1 MLLEC
6 YYENIHSRE
15 NMYYTDIQIKERLKR
30 FGMEV
35 PDPDILYPLI
45 IPEKS
50 WYTFLNFDLII
61 YFLSLALKQEKDE
74 SEYKETIVDICSNGE
89 RLLGTF
95 IQEADADRFREK
107 ILKPEMERFFN
118 ALNLKSPRAL
128 VLSFLRFFNPSINFV
143 WKKKQ
148 KSFEKEGGA
157 SKECFIQELFCLLG
171 IISEACEWEV
181 DSFFYGEIYWNP
193 DSEKCKMYKNG
204 YPELYQKLLQT
215 LGLLNDKGIPVK
227 STDKIFKLNIYKFAN
242 EKGNYRLLQ
251 NVGMEDFI
259 LNLYARIKQKFNAFL
274 DANDH
279 KDLL

>member
-1 MLLEC
+1 M
-6 YYENIHSRE
+6 
-15 NMYYTDIQIKERLKR
+15 
-30 FGMEV
+30 
-35 PDPDILYPLI
+35 
-45 IPEKS
+45 
-50 WYTFLNFDLII
+50 
-61 YFLSLALKQEKDE
+61 
-74 SEYKETIVDICSNGE
+74 
-89 RLLGTF
+89 
-95 IQEADADRFREK
+95 
-107 ILKPEMERFFN
+107 
-118 ALNLKSPRAL
+118 
-128 VLSFLRFFNPSINFV
+128 
-143 WKKKQ
+143 
-148 KSFEKEGGA
+148 
-157 SKECFIQELFCLLG
+157 
-171 IISEACEWEV
+171 